1 VQSLQDLR
9 TKQLVVGGTS
19 VGGNGIDMAILGKEL
34 FGFKLK
40 IVPGY
45 KTSAETKVALEKGEV
60 EGTFANLLSSLKQTD
75 WLARGQVRVIVQH
88 GSRRHR
94 ELPDVPLLRDLAQT
108 DEERQILDLMGVRDE
123 IARPYLGPPELPA
136 SRVTMLRR
144 AFDATLND
152 PAFTTEM
159 QRQQLD
165 VDGSMTGEELA
176 AAVERIGHTEPAIV
190 QRLVALFSH
199 YKDTR

>member
-1 VQSLQDLR
+1 
-9 TKQLVVGGTS
+9 
-19 VGGNGIDMAILGKEL
+19 
-34 FGFKLK
+34 
-40 IVPGY
+40 
-45 KTSAETKVALEKGEV
+45 
-60 EGTFANLLSSLKQTD
+60 
-75 WLARGQVRVIVQH
+75 
-88 GSRRHR
+88 
-94 ELPDVPLLRDLAQT
+94 
-108 DEERQILDLMGVRDE
+108 MGVRDE